1 MSQVTIYMDDDAI
14 ARAKASAAAAQLSLS
29 AWVSKLIKEQVPAVD
44 ANGYPAGFFDSIA
57 SSADQWADFP
67 LAEDL
72 RAHDVPDSPR
82 EAW

>member
-29 AWVSKLIKEQVPAVD
+29 AWVSKLIKEQTPAVD
-44 ANGYPAGFFDSIA
+44 ANGYPAGFFECA
-57 SSADQWADFP
+57 ANNAGQWADFP
-67 LAEDL
+67 LAESL
-72 RAHDVPDSPR
+72 RANDAPDSPR